1 LSTIEFAARRPGVW
15 GTGAWPWVLL
25 LLGVAVLGFWKPY
38 FGRLGAAQGLAHLH
52 ALAMLTWI
60 GMLVAQP
67 MLIRGR
73 QLAWHRRIGKASY
86 VVVPLLVVSALCLAQ
101 LRISEAPPQMLA
113 LQQTILY
120 LGLSA
125 SVLFVVVW
133 GLGIRY
139 RRDTALH
146 ARYMV
151 GTALTL
157 VDPSLV
163 RVMIFWMPDVP
174 PPLYQ
179 WITYGL
185 VYAILVLL
193 IALDRKSRRGRSAF
207 VVLLALFAATHASI
221 MLVPGTAAWQRFAMW
236 YAGL

>member
-1 LSTIEFAARRPGVW
+1 
-15 GTGAWPWVLL
+15 
-25 LLGVAVLGFWKPY
+25 
-38 FGRLGAAQGLAHLH
+38 
-52 ALAMLTWI
+52 
-60 GMLVAQP
+60 
-67 MLIRGR
+67 
-73 QLAWHRRIGKASY
+73 
-86 VVVPLLVVSALCLAQ
+86 
-101 LRISEAPPQMLA
+101 MLA

-185 VYAILVLL
+185 VYAILALL

-207 VVLLALFAATHASI
+207 VVLLVLFAATHASI
-221 MLVPGTAAWQRFAMW
+221 MLVPGTATWQRFAMW